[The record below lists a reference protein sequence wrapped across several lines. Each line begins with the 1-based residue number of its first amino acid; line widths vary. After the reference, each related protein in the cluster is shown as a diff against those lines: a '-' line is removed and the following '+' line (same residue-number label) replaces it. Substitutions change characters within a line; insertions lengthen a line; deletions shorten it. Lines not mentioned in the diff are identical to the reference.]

1 MMAASVEE
9 LMSSLDI
16 PSNTALPSDTSAIDE
31 EFAALQADLPVTPRR
46 YAEPQLVTARA
57 AGRSIESDLM
67 VDLGNE
73 KAPDPSLFELPLSD
87 IPAVTPHPG

>member
-1 MMAASVEE
+1 
-9 LMSSLDI
+9 
-16 PSNTALPSDTSAIDE
+16 
-31 EFAALQADLPVTPRR
+31 
-46 YAEPQLVTARA
+46 
-57 AGRSIESDLM
+57 M